1 MPIAARLCLM
11 SALLFGMDGCMSQ
24 DRYVINQSAR
34 TALPARHTPN
44 RMITAGSVL
53 TWIGTAV
60 SLAGTVMVAVGK
72 VQDSTPLF
80 YAGGIS
86 ALVVEPIMWT
96 GTGLWIAGAM
106 RRPYAVPPPAA
117 ASTAAS
123 TEVPAKH
130 ATD

>member
-44 RMITAGSVL
+44 RMITAGSIL

-86 ALVVEPIMWT
+86 ALAAEPIMWT

-123 TEVPAKH
+123 TEVPAKQV
-130 ATD
+130 TD

>member
-1 MPIAARLCLM
+1 MPIAARLLLM

-44 RMITAGSVL
+44 RMITAGSIL

-86 ALVVEPIMWT
+86 ALAAEPIMWT

-106 RRPYAVPPPAA
+106 RRPSEAPPPAA

-123 TEVPAKH
+123 TEAPATRV
-130 ATD
+130 TD

>member
-1 MPIAARLCLM
+1 MPIAARLLLM

-24 DRYVINQSAR
+24 ERYVIDKSAR
-34 TALPARHTPN
+34 TPLQARHTPN

-86 ALVVEPIMWT
+86 ALAAEPIMWT

-106 RRPYAVPPPAA
+106 RRPSEAPPPAA

-123 TEVPAKH
+123 TEAPATRV
-130 ATD
+130 TD